1 MWQAEFA
8 EHLVPTFTIVFLTSF
23 AVCAAILLF
32 KHQLLSISNSR
43 EDLSSVQSMHTRPTP
58 RLGGTAVVFG
68 IISSMV
74 VVAWTPLER
83 QGTMIYL
90 LTLSPILVAGLMEDL
105 GFGVSPRV
113 RLLAAI
119 VAGLLTSL
127 AWGIWVSAINVP
139 GIDILLA
146 YAPFAIPLT
155 VLGAAGVTN
164 AFNLIDGLNGLAGF
178 ITLSTAFALAFVANS
193 LGLYN
198 FQAMLLMISCAVA
211 GFLLFNFPFGKIFLG
226 DAGAYTLGHTLV
238 WVAIGLNQVSP
249 DVTPW
254 AILLIFS
261 WPVADTMLSIWRRRR
276 RGLRADQPDRLHF
289 HQLAL
294 RYIEIRFFGRRK
306 RAIANPIATLLL
318 MPFVIA
324 PQIAGVLL
332 IYNDMGAKLAAFVFT
347 VLFVGAYVFGI
358 RHTKQMHRRRRL
370 AKQ

>member
-8 EHLVPTFTIVFLTSF
+8 EHLVPTFTIVFLTSV

-32 KHQLLSISNSR
+32 RHQLMSLSEKR
-43 EDLSSVQSMHTRPTP
+43 EDLSSVQAMHTVPTP

-68 IISSMV
+68 IVSSMI

-83 QGTMIYL
+83 QGTVVYL
-90 LTLSPILVAGLMEDL
+90 LTLSPILVAGLLEDI
-105 GFGVSPRV
+105 GIAVSPRI
-113 RLLAAI
+113 RLAAAV

-139 GIDILLA
+139 GIDLLLA
-146 YAPFAIPLT
+146 YAPFGIALT

-178 ITLSTAFALAFVANS
+178 ITLSTAFALASVAGA

-198 FQAMLLMISCAVA
+198 FQAMLVMLSCAVA
-211 GFLLFNFPFGKIFLG
+211 GFLLFNFPFGRIFLG

-249 DVTPW
+249 DISPW
-254 AILLIFS
+254 AILLIFF
-261 WPVADTMLSIWRRRR
+261 WPVADTVLSIWRRRR

-294 RYIEIRFFGRRK
+294 RYIEIRFFGRRR

-318 MPFVIA
+318 MPLVIA
-324 PQIAGVLL
+324 PQITGVLL
-332 IYNDMGAKLAAFVFT
+332 IDNDTGAKLAVGVFA

-358 RHTKQMHRRRRL
+358 RHTRQMHRRRRTR
-370 AKQ
+370 